1 MKKYIEYETGRFS
14 EADEIKKATARID
27 WKRQEFAGTGF
38 PIWADLEKG
47 ITHVADDDIH
57 TMLIGT
63 TGSKKTLAGVLPTA
77 MSMIGGG
84 ESIVLTDAKQ
94 ELYRY
99 MLPYLQQKD

>member
-99 MLPYLQQKD
+99 MRPISSRKG